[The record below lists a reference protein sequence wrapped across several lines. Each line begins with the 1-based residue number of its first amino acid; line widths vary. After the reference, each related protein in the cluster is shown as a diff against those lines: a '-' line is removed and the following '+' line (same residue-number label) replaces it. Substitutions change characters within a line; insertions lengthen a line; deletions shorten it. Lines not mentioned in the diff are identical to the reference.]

1 MARKGAAPEAMLRFG
16 VICGSAT
23 AAHPGTELFTR
34 SEVDV
39 EPLDLQ
45 VTTLGI

>member
-1 MARKGAAPEAMLRFG
+1 MLRFG

-34 SEVDV
+34 AEVEAEPASIEITRLDV
-39 EPLDLQ
+39 
-45 VTTLGI
+45 